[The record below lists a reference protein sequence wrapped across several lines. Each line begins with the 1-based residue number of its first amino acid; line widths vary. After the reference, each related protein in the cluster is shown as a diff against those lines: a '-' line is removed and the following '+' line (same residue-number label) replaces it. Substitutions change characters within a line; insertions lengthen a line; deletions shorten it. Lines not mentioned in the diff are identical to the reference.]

1 MSKSLHRKTGFYTLA
16 FFAVLALVIT
26 FGFHHANANT
36 AINMAV
42 PDDPSIVQ
50 ALNQEDE
57 GANAHELS
65 SLLVVPLLI
74 PPSKEM
80 YTAVSL
86 EENIQTPD
94 SRPVAMLATN
104 EDKIKDIAVYF
115 PELSDSAGQE
125 QVSFQILAS
134 FLYGMDGF
142 DLIVSTSRPSSATT
156 SYSLGLGNSPIMLR
170 NGAEGWLITDIA
182 SKDTPNR
189 IVFIEDDLIITVTG
203 NAPLDQ
209 LEEAAGLVTVER

>member
-1 MSKSLHRKTGFYTLA
+1 MSKSFYRKTVFYA
-16 FFAVLALVIT
+16 FAFLVILALAIT
-26 FGFHHANANT
+26 FGLHHVNANT
-36 AINMAV
+36 SISKAI
-42 PDDPSIVQ
+42 PDDPDIVQ
-50 ALNQEDE
+50 ALKQEDE
-57 GANAHELS
+57 GSNAHEIN

-94 SRPVAMLATN
+94 GRPVAMLATN
-104 EDKIKDIAVYF
+104 EDKIEDIAVYF
-115 PELSDSAGQE
+115 PELSDSSGQD

-134 FLYGMDGF
+134 LLYGMDGF
-142 DLIVSTSRPSSATT
+142 DLVVSTSRPSPATT
-156 SYSLGLGNSPIMLR
+156 SYLLGLGNSTTRLG